1 MGFDR
6 SRELVVEREV
16 GKCTLGPSE
25 RISLAW
31 AGNTLDI
38 ALYIMPASCSTY
50 YEQKIYTA
58 QQGFY
63 HTNTNVSA
71 WPRCESTYASDI
83 AISLS

>member
-1 MGFDR
+1 VGFDR

-58 QQGFY
+58 Q
-63 HTNTNVSA
+63 T
-71 WPRCESTYASDI
+71 RL
-83 AISLS
+83 LSYQHECFCLAPVRIDVRI